1 MHLEPERHRSPTI
14 SLTPLIDV
22 VFILLI
28 FFMLASRF
36 GDWKDLPVNVLP
48 SEASEQRQDQDQ
60 DWLTLTVTADG
71 QVEMEGERYAVSDL
85 AERLQGRDDTVLIT
99 GEADAPRQAAR
110 ATLDAARAAG
120 IEDVQLEL
128 MP

>member
-1 MHLEPERHRSPTI
+1 M
-14 SLTPLIDV
+14 
-22 VFILLI
+22 
-28 FFMLASRF
+28 
-36 GDWKDLPVNVLP
+36 LP
-48 SEASEQRQDQDQ
+48 SEASEQRQDQEQ

-85 AERLQGRDDTVLIT
+85 AERLQGRDATVLIT
-99 GEADAPRQAAR
+99 GEADAPLQAAL

>member
-48 SEASEQRQDQDQ
+48 SEASEQRQDQD
-60 DWLTLTVTADG
+60 WLTLTVTADG

-85 AERLQGRDDTVLIT
+85 AERLQGRDAPGAGAAADQCGLSAADLLYGGGPAGAAT
-99 GEADAPRQAAR
+99 GRGR
-110 ATLDAARAAG
+110 
-120 IEDVQLEL
+120 
-128 MP
+128 

>member
-48 SEASEQRQDQDQ
+48 SEASEQRQDQD
-60 DWLTLTVTADG
+60 WLTLTVTADG
-71 QVEMEGERYAVSDL
+71 QVWIV
-85 AERLQGRDDTVLIT
+85 
-99 GEADAPRQAAR
+99 QAR
-110 ATLDAARAAG
+110 P
-120 IEDVQLEL
+120 Q
-128 MP
+128 P

>member
-1 MHLEPERHRSPTI
+1 MQLVDPRPNRPI
-14 SLTPLIDV
+14 PIRITPLIDV

-48 SEASEQRQDQDQ
+48 SEASEQRQDQD
-60 DWLTLTVTADG
+60 WLTLTVTADG

-85 AERLQGRDDTVLIT
+85 AERLQGRDATVLIT
-99 GEADAPRQAAR
+99 GEADAPLQAAL